1 MRLHVVSWTAVLHY
15 IYIIVAY
22 IPYLACNDA
31 IYAIASYVVLDAHYN
46 SIIAFLWLVR

>member
-22 IPYLACNDA
+22 IPYLACDDVMLLQVMWFWMHT
-31 IYAIASYVVLDAHYN
+31 IIVL
-46 SIIAFLWLVR
+46 